1 MSLKM
6 LFYPKTIA
14 IVGASQ
20 NLNSIGGQ
28 PIKFLQ
34 KYNYKGKIMPVNPK
48 YSEIAGFKCYPSI
61 SDINEEIDVVLVS
74 VASKRVLNVVKECVE
89 KKAHFVVIFSSGFAE
104 IGNVKEQQ
112 ELVDAVKGSG
122 TRILGPNNQGIVNF
136 IEGIPAGFNPLLDAE
151 VVNKG
156 NIGIVAQSSGMGFAS
171 IGFAI
176 EQGLGISHIAT
187 VGNQADI
194 DIMELI
200 QFMLEDDETS
210 IVTCIIEGLR
220 PNSNLPELAK
230 LAKQKGKELVF
241 LKLGRTAVG
250 KKASMS
256 HSGSL
261 AGDAEV
267 FEAFCQ
273 QAGVISVKDMED
285 LIDVLVGLQ
294 GKKPGGDRV
303 AIVTETGG
311 SGILAADIC
320 EDFKIKTPGL
330 TEETTSSLRK
340 ILPSFA
346 SVHNPVDF
354 TAQIFNE
361 EDLFRNCLLE
371 VVKDSNIDVL
381 MFSFGPTRGKLAE
394 KMADDIIEVSKT
406 LQKPIF
412 ISWLTPEQ
420 PFFKKLRAA
429 NIPLYPTPY
438 RCVRALG
445 HIMRQE
451 TPVKLKEKEPASE
464 QKHGD
469 LKAVSFTEYQTK
481 KMLGQHGIIVP
492 KGGLATSTEEALNLA
507 TQVHYPVV
515 LKLMSPQI
523 THKTDAGLVML
534 GIKDDQELA
543 ASYNTLLDRAGTSFP
558 QAEIEGVLVEEMVQK
573 PVAEVI
579 LGIKYDVSFGPVMIF
594 GLGGIFVEV
603 LGDVAR
609 RVLPLT
615 REQAF
620 EMIASIKAFPLLN
633 GYRGRPK
640 GDLEALVD
648 TILNVSRFALEQ
660 QDKFKEMDIN
670 PIFLM
675 PEGKGT
681 ICGDA
686 LLIPR

>member
-1 MSLKM
+1 MSLKK

-20 NLNSIGGQ
+20 NLDSIGGQ

-34 KYNYKGKIMPVNPK
+34 KYNYKGTIMPVNPK
-48 YSEIAGFKCYPSI
+48 YSEIAGLKCYPSI
-61 SDINEEIDVVLVS
+61 SSITEEIDIVLVS
-74 VASKRVLNVVKECVE
+74 VAAHRVLPVVKECVE

-104 IGNVKEQQ
+104 IGNKKEQQ
-112 ELVDAVKGSG
+112 ELIDAIAGTG

-136 IEGIPAGFNPLLDAE
+136 IEGIPAGFNPLLEAE
-151 VVNKG
+151 VIHKG
-156 NIGIVAQSSGMGFAS
+156 NIGIVAQSSGMGFAT

-176 EQGLGISHIAT
+176 QQGLGISHIAT

-194 DIMELI
+194 SMMELI
-200 QFMLEDDETS
+200 QFMLEDEETS
-210 IVTCIIEGLR
+210 IVTCIVEGIK

-261 AGDAEV
+261 AGDADV
-267 FEAFCQ
+267 FEAFCR
-273 QAGVISVKDMED
+273 QAGIISVRDMED

-294 GKKPGGDRV
+294 GKKPGGDRL

-311 SGILAADIC
+311 SGILAADIS
-320 EDFKIKTPGL
+320 ETFHLKTPRL
-330 TEETTSSLRK
+330 TEETISSLK
-340 ILPSFA
+340 AILPTFA
-346 SVHNPVDF
+346 SAQNPVDF
-354 TAQIFNE
+354 TAQIFNQ
-361 EDLFRNCLLE
+361 EDLFRNCLME

-394 KMADDIIEVSKT
+394 KMADDIIEVSKK
-406 LQKPIF
+406 LDKPIF

-420 PFFKKLRAA
+420 PFFGKIRAA

-438 RCVRALG
+438 RCIRALG
-445 HIMRQE
+445 HIIRQVQQ
-451 TPVKLKEKEPASE
+451 PAEKKSASE
-464 QKHGD
+464 HKHVD
-469 LKAVSFTEYQTK
+469 SQAASLTEYQTK
-481 KMLGQHGIIVP
+481 KMLGQQGIALP
-492 KGGLATSTEEALNLA
+492 KGGLATTLEEALSLA
-507 TQVHYPVV
+507 AQIQYPVV

-523 THKTDAGLVML
+523 THKTDAGLVIL
-534 GIKDDQELA
+534 GIKDEQELA
-543 ASYNTLLDRAGTSFP
+543 ASYGTILERAGKSFP
-558 QAEIEGVLVEEMVQK
+558 GAAIEGVLVEEMVMK
-573 PVAEVI
+573 PVAEVL
-579 LGIKYDVSFGPVMIF
+579 LGIKYDVTFGPVMIF

-620 EMIASIKAFPLLN
+620 EMIASIKAYPLLN

-640 GDLEALVD
+640 GDLDALVD

-660 QDKFKEMDIN
+660 QDTFSEMDIN

-675 PEGKGT
+675 PEGKGA